1 MSTPV
6 PAPVSRLILGPF
18 NRVEGDLEVQLEVQD
33 GHVREARVNAPLY
46 RGFENMLIGREPM
59 DALTIVPR
67 ICGICSV
74 SQSVAAAKALA
85 DAAGVA
91 PPPNGQLA
99 INLMLACEN
108 LADHLTHF
116 YVFFMPDFTRPVYA
130 GRSWFAQANKRFAAV
145 SGTGGSGNGDSG
157 GGEGSRALLAAR
169 ARWFALMGTLG
180 GKWPHTGSVLPGGSS
195 RALEPNEVLRMRAK
209 VREMRQFL
217 EGTLFGT
224 SLETFTELGTLTALQ
239 SWQTQAAGSD
249 LALFLDITQDAQLN
263 ALGTGSIRFL
273 SYGAYANA
281 TGFEAGHGFAQGIW
295 TADSATLSK
304 LKSSEIT
311 EDPRHAWLAD
321 EQGALH
327 PAQGVTQPLLDKPGA
342 YTWNKAPRL
351 NGQVMETG
359 AIARQLVDGQ
369 ALVRAAVAA
378 HGASVGTRV
387 LARLME
393 VARIVPLMEQWL
405 GQLQAREPFHTPYQR
420 PTHGQG
426 VGLSEAARGALGHWL
441 RIENGKLSSYQI
453 VAPTSWNFSPRDSAG
468 VPGALEAALVGTAV
482 GQEGEQ
488 AGESVA
494 VQHIVRSFDPCMVCT
509 VH

>member
-1 MSTPV
+1 MS
-6 PAPVSRLILGPF
+6 APVSRLILGPF
-18 NRVEGDLEVQLEVQD
+18 NRVEGDLEVQLEVHE
-33 GHVREARVNAPLY
+33 GRVREARVNAPMY
-46 RGFENMLIGREPM
+46 RGFENMLTGREPM

-74 SQSVAAAKALA
+74 SQSVAVAKALA
-85 DAAGVA
+85 DAAGVT

-130 GRSWFAQANKRFAAV
+130 GRSWYAQARRRFAAV
-145 SGTGGSGNGDSG
+145 GDAGGV
-157 GGEGSRALLAAR
+157 GEGSRALLAAR
-169 ARWFALMGTLG
+169 TRWFALMGTLG
-180 GKWPHTGSVLPGGSS
+180 GKWPHSGSVLPGGSS
-195 RALEPNEVLRMRAK
+195 RALEPNESLRMRAK

-217 EGTLFGT
+217 ESTLFGT
-224 SLETFTELGTLTALQ
+224 SLEAFTELNTLSALQ
-239 SWQTQAAGSD
+239 AWQGQASGSD
-249 LALFLDITQDAQLN
+249 LALYLDIAEGAQLN
-263 ALGTGSIRFL
+263 TMGPGPGRFL
-273 SYGAYANA
+273 SYGAYADVVGGNA
-281 TGFEAGHGFAQGIW
+281 FAQGIW
-295 TADSATLSK
+295 SADTARESVLNVSQ
-304 LKSSEIT
+304 IT

-327 PAQGVTQPLLDKPGA
+327 PAQGVTQPLPDKPGA

-369 ALVRAAVAA
+369 ALVRAAVAQ

-393 VARIVPLMEQWL
+393 VARIIPLMETWL
-405 GQLQAREPFHTPYQR
+405 SQLQTREPFHTAYQL
-420 PTHGQG
+420 PAHAEG

-441 RIENGKLSSYQI
+441 RIEHGKLASYQI
-453 VAPTSWNFSPRDSAG
+453 VAPTSWNFSPRDALG
-468 VPGALEAALVGTAV
+468 VPGALESALVGVAV
-482 GQEGEQ
+482 GQEGEA

>member
-1 MSTPV
+1 MS
-6 PAPVSRLILGPF
+6 APVSRLILGPF
-18 NRVEGDLEVQLEVQD
+18 NRVEGDLEVQLEVHD
-33 GHVREARVNAPLY
+33 GRVREARVNAPMY
-46 RGFENMLIGREPM
+46 RGFENMLTGRDPM

-85 DAAGVA
+85 DAAGVT

-116 YVFFMPDFTRPVYA
+116 YVFFMADFTRPVYA
-130 GRSWFAQANKRFAAV
+130 GRSWFAQARKRFAAT
-145 SGTGGSGNGDSG
+145 GDAGGS
-157 GGEGSRALLAAR
+157 GEGSRALLAAR

-195 RALEPNEVLRMRAK
+195 RALEPNEALRMRAK

-217 EGTLFGT
+217 ESNLFGT
-224 SLETFTELGTLTALQ
+224 SLETFTELHTLSALQ
-239 SWQTQAAGSD
+239 AWQSQASGSD
-249 LALFLDITQDAQLN
+249 LALFLDIADDAQLN
-263 ALGTGSIRFL
+263 SMGPGPGRFL
-273 SYGAYANA
+273 SYGAYAGVGGGNA
-281 TGFEAGHGFAQGIW
+281 FEQGIW
-295 TADSATLSK
+295 SAETATRSTLDASQ
-304 LKSSEIT
+304 IT

-327 PAQGVTQPLLDKPGA
+327 PVQGVTQPLPDKPGA

-369 ALVRAAVAA
+369 ALVRAAVEK

-393 VARIVPLMEQWL
+393 VARIIPLMEMWL
-405 GQLQAREPFHTPYQR
+405 GQLQTREPFHTAYRMPAN
-420 PTHGQG
+420 TQG

-441 RIENGKLSSYQI
+441 RIEHGKLSSYQI
-453 VAPTSWNFSPRDSAG
+453 VAPTSWNFSPRDKLG
-468 VPGALEAALVGTAV
+468 LPGALESALVGTAV
-482 GQEGEQ
+482 GQDGEA

>member
-1 MSTPV
+1 MSP
-6 PAPVSRLILGPF
+6 PSSRLILGPF
-18 NRVEGDLEVQLEVQD
+18 NRVEGDLEVQLEVKD
-33 GHVREARVNAPLY
+33 GRVVEARVNAPLY
-46 RGFENMLIGREPM
+46 RGFENMLTGREPM

-85 DAAGVA
+85 DAAGIT

-116 YVFFMPDFTRPVYA
+116 YVFFMPDFTRQVYA
-130 GRSWFAQANKRFAAV
+130 KYIWFERARARFAAV
-145 SGTGGSGNGDSG
+145 GMHGG

-180 GKWPHTGSVLPGGSS
+180 GKWPHSGSILPGGSS
-195 RALEPNEVLRMRAK
+195 RALEPNEVLRMRVK
-209 VREMRQFL
+209 VREMRHFL
-217 EGTLFGT
+217 ESTLFGT
-224 SLETFTELGTLTALQ
+224 PLEDFAGLDGLAALQ
-239 SWQTQAAGSD
+239 AWQSQAAGSD

-263 ALGTGSIRFL
+263 AMGTGLGRYL
-273 SYGAYANA
+273 SYGAYADASGALGGNA
-281 TGFEAGHGFAQGIW
+281 FAQGIW
-295 TADSATLSK
+295 TSGTSTL
-304 LKSSEIT
+304 LAMDPMQIT
-311 EDPRHAWLAD
+311 EDPRHAWLSD

-327 PAQGVTQPLLDKPGA
+327 PAHGITQPLLDKPGA

-369 ALVRAAVAA
+369 PLVRAAVAA

-393 VARIVPLMEQWL
+393 VARIIALMEQWL
-405 GQLQAREPFHTPYQR
+405 GELQTREPFHTIYTLPAN
-420 PTHGQG
+420 GQG

-441 RIENGKLSSYQI
+441 RIEHGKLSNYQI
-453 VAPTSWNFSPRDSAG
+453 VAPTSWNFSPRDNAG
-468 VPGALEAALVGTAV
+468 EPGALEAALVGTAV
-482 GQEGEQ
+482 GQNGEA

>member
-1 MSTPV
+1 MSN
-6 PAPVSRLILGPF
+6 PAVSRLILGPF

-33 GHVREARVNAPLY
+33 GVVREARVNAPLY

-85 DAAGVA
+85 DAAGVT

-130 GRSWFAQANKRFAAV
+130 KRNWFAQASKRFAAV
-145 SGTGGSGNGDSG
+145 SGTSGA
-157 GGEGSRALLAAR
+157 GEGSRALLAAR

-217 EGTLFGT
+217 ESTLFGT
-224 SLETFTELGTLTALQ
+224 SLESFIELGTLAALQ

-249 LALFLDITQDAQLN
+249 LALFLDIAQDAQLN
-263 ALGTGSIRFL
+263 TLGTGSTRFL

-281 TGFEAGHGFAQGIW
+281 NGKANDSAGGHGFAQGVW
-295 TADSATLSK
+295 TTDTASLSQ
-304 LKSSEIT
+304 LKASEIT

-327 PAQGVTQPLLDKPGA
+327 PAHGITQPLLDKPGA

-351 NGQVMETG
+351 NGAVMETG

-369 ALVRAAVAA
+369 ALVRAAVAV

-405 GQLQAREPFHTPYQR
+405 SQFQARESFHTPYQR
-420 PTHGQG
+420 PAHGQG

-441 RIENGKLSSYQI
+441 RIEHGKLSSYQI

-468 VPGALEAALVGTAV
+468 VPGALEAALVGTAI
-482 GQEGEQ
+482 GQEGEL
-488 AGESVA
+488 ASESVA

>member
-1 MSTPV
+1 
-6 PAPVSRLILGPF
+6 LILGPF

-33 GHVREARVNAPLY
+33 GRVREARVNAPLY

-85 DAAGVA
+85 DAAGFT

-130 GRSWFAQANKRFAAV
+130 KRHWYAQANKRFAAV
-145 SGTGGSGNGDSG
+145 SGARGGGSGGG

-169 ARWFALMGTLG
+169 TRWFALMGTLG

-195 RALEPNEVLRMRAK
+195 RALEPNEVLRLRAK

-217 EGTLFGT
+217 ESTLFGT
-224 SLETFTELGTLTALQ
+224 SLEAFAELGTLAALQ

-249 LALFLDITQDAQLN
+249 LALFLDIAQDAQLN
-263 ALGTGSIRFL
+263 TLGTGSARFL

-281 TGFEAGHGFAQGIW
+281 NASEGGHGFAQGVW
-295 TADSATLSK
+295 TAETATLSP
-304 LKSSEIT
+304 LNPGEIT

-321 EQGALH
+321 ERGALH

-351 NGQVMETG
+351 HGAVMETG

-369 ALVRAAVAA
+369 PLVRAAVAA
-378 HGASVGTRV
+378 QGASVGTRV

-393 VARIVPLMEQWL
+393 VARILPLMEQWL
-405 GQLQAREPFHTPYQR
+405 SQLQAREPFHSSYQR
-420 PTHGQG
+420 PTDGQG

-441 RIENGKLSSYQI
+441 RIEHGKLSNYQI

-482 GQEGEQ
+482 CQDGE
-488 AGESVA
+488 APGESVA

>member
-1 MSTPV
+1 
-6 PAPVSRLILGPF
+6 LILGPF
-18 NRVEGDLEVQLEVQD
+18 NRVEGDLEVQLDVQD
-33 GHVREARVNAPLY
+33 GRVRAARVNAPMY
-46 RGFENMLIGREPM
+46 RGFENMLVGREPM

-74 SQSVAAAKALA
+74 SQSVASAMALA
-85 DAAGVA
+85 DAADVT

-130 GRSWFAQANKRFAAV
+130 GRDWFAQARKRFAAM
-145 SGTGGSGNGDSG
+145 GGAGG

-180 GKWPHTGSVLPGGSS
+180 GKWPHSGSILPGGSS

-217 EGTLFGT
+217 ESTLFGT
-224 SLETFTELGTLTALQ
+224 SLEEFSALGTLTALQ
-239 SWQTQAAGSD
+239 AWRSRAVGSD
-249 LALFLDITQDAQLN
+249 LALFLDITDDAQLN
-263 ALGTGSIRFL
+263 AMGPGPGRYL
-273 SYGAYANA
+273 SYGAYA
-281 TGFEAGHGFAQGIW
+281 GAGAGGAAVSGAARSHAFAQGLW
-295 TADSATLSK
+295 TSDTATLSA
-304 LKSSEIT
+304 LDANAIT

-327 PAQGVTQPLLDKPGA
+327 PAHGLTQPLFDKPGA

-369 ALVRAAVAA
+369 ALIRSSVAQ

-393 VARIVPLMEQWL
+393 VARIIPLMEQWL
-405 GQLQAREPFHTPYQR
+405 GQIQAREPFHTAYTLPAY
-420 PTHGQG
+420 GQG

-441 RIENGKLSSYQI
+441 RIEHGKLSSYQI
-453 VAPTSWNFSPRDSAG
+453 VAPTSWNFSPRDTAG

-482 GQEGEQ
+482 GQDGE
-488 AGESVA
+488 APGESVA